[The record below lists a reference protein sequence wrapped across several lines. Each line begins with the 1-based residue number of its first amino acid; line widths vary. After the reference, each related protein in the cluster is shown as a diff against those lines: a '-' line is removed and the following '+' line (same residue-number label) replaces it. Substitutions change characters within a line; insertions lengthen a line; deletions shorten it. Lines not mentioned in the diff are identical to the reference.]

1 MLRPAKRWLV
11 MHGTRVSER
20 NTMLLNWMRLRLAAE
35 VLACVSACVFCS
47 VVAAEPVTYGGS
59 GRTLRVGVLVVG
71 RQGANTSISTGAPH
85 LFYVLDSR
93 SDLKPEGW
101 NLVNPM
107 APPRVDATVLARWNR
122 DQTPLV
128 PSVDSPYVA
137 EQQITKDMAAYWEVL
152 LSRASAEQL
161 AEYDVLYLGGSI
173 PALTEEERDKLRRA
187 VDSGVTLWLETGAD
201 DAQVGR
207 WPFGVGFP
215 KGKTISVPD
224 LKPMQAL
231 HPLLTQPY
239 AVSNQ
244 ELNIIPRLGG
254 STSLAVLER
263 LKHSLEPTTVA
274 GVVSGM
280 GNNVV
285 LASGPYGSGFVVMSG
300 MFIGPRIN
308 ALTSR
313 GDQDFPWA
321 GPNGPYAGHD
331 VRRVPVPLLKLAYN
345 IMSLALHSAQE
356 RQGPRRYG
364 SSPEQIGAPLSRK
377 WTFPAGPDDPTPWNP
392 QYPNA
397 CSPAVYKGVMYVV
410 AADAVLYAFD
420 MEPGRDL
427 DGDGNPDDGTFIDQR
442 QQRPYDFGTG
452 APYDIIWSFDF
463 KKEIEHPSKLVSSPV
478 VVTVNDPIEGPVD
491 VLYIATVDA
500 KVYAFRALPVIPA
513 KRVLRAEA
521 MPYWAKPAVL
531 GPPLSPS
538 SDSFRVPAPV
548 FYADRLFAVGV
559 DKNQPSQGAVFE
571 LDPVTGEVLWT
582 YSRSSKPMTAAAP
595 SMGPIVAS
603 PAIAWVTDPTTGAS
617 DLVMYVPTSADV
629 ANGQT
634 ARVFCFLLSV
644 RGERL
649 SQAAP
654 GDYTRFRGRHW
665 MKPSNFPWKRFRVWV
680 KGNPRITATAD
691 PYSPGYVKLSEPVT
705 PDMEVYADYD
715 IDCSSD
721 QYKPRTTFYAF
732 PGTQG
737 TDYPDFLNTPV
748 VGPDGTV
755 YVVAT
760 SINGNKSSLYAFQER
775 SPISFVKWRYSFPNA
790 AVVGPLAYYNGVLY
804 VGTGDGRLIG
814 FDTKASF
821 RIDIKA
827 PIDLPRKFS
836 VQILQRDPMLPPTY
850 SITAFT
856 YNASQFVIDNV
867 ADYDP
872 SKGGAVEHG
881 RIAVN
886 SFSISGPSALDA
898 SQPVTVRYPVVGG
911 PGNAEEV
918 AEISASTQGVIG
930 TQFGGEGDSKRANKL
945 FDTRLELGAGG
956 RMLAGPTIAGDTM
969 YVATA
974 DGHIAAYPSDPR
986 LLGITGGQLLR
997 AATVPLAG
1005 ALALPNAG
1013 EIPAPMVAA
1022 GGSLLVNTRGGVMV
1036 FHQPV
1041 TLVADSTRILE
1052 IKNSYDFSSGDNS
1065 PVPSGS
1071 RAVWSLS
1078 ATTRLEAMPTP
1089 GRGVHPNQRVVMQSP
1104 EVVGFS
1110 HPSTV
1115 LRLSDTN
1122 FLVCDTGNHRVVE
1135 VNRAGEVV
1143 WELKNFADP
1152 YGILEGSEPLT
1163 LNTPTCVQRW
1173 VQPQTDRQGNVIGI
1187 EVHTLVVDAGNYR
1200 ILDIRDV
1207 VPTDPRRGNQEYH
1220 VLVWASRT
1228 SSAQRRYQYQSA
1240 QRLPDGTVVATVLNY
1255 SVNSVDGSVPDGD
1268 GGSIVLLSGPL
1279 HDEQGRVVEDSNGRP
1294 VDPGGRIVGF
1304 MNGLLLPDGSERP
1317 VANPVWF
1324 QRYFTGG
1331 GATSWQAL
1339 LADGY
1344 GVYQVA
1350 GELPSEPQKY
1360 PKGKVIL
1367 RLLGAVQAAPTIG
1380 VSMAKQLSN
1389 GNILIVNKATSEI
1402 WEYSPVPRPGGAWFR
1417 VSPVT
1422 SGTYALSQPSSA
1434 DRSY

>member
-1 MLRPAKRWLV
+1 MLVNRIRLLV
-11 MHGTRVSER
+11 CA
-20 NTMLLNWMRLRLAAE
+20 LLCAL
-35 VLACVSACVFCS
+35 VLSAG
-47 VVAAEPVTYGGS
+47 AEPVTYGGS

-71 RQGANTSISTGAPH
+71 RQGANRSVFSAAPH

-93 SDLKPEGW
+93 NDLKPEGW

-128 PSVDSPYVA
+128 PSVDSPYTA
-137 EQQITKDMAAYWEVL
+137 GQQITKDMAVYWEVL

-161 AEYDVLYLGGSI
+161 AEYDVLYLGGTV

-187 VDSGVTLWLETGAD
+187 VDCGVTLWVEAGAD
-201 DAQVGR
+201 DAQAGR

-215 KGKTISVPD
+215 RGKTISIGE
-224 LKPMQAL
+224 LKPMQPL
-231 HPLLTQPY
+231 HPLLTWPY

-244 ELNIIPRLGG
+244 ELNTVPRIGG
-254 STSLAVLER
+254 TPNLSVIER
-263 LKHSLEPTTVA
+263 LKNSLEPTTVA
-274 GVVSGM
+274 PVVSGV

-285 LASGPYGSGFVVMSG
+285 LASGPYGSGYVVMSG
-300 MFIGPRIN
+300 MAIAARIN
-308 ALTSR
+308 AMIAR
-313 GDQDFPWA
+313 GDQDLPYA
-321 GPNGPYAGHD
+321 GPVGPYAGHD
-331 VRRVPVPLLKLAYN
+331 LRSVPPVLLKLAYN
-345 IMSLALHSAQE
+345 IMSLGLHSAQE
-356 RQGPRRYG
+356 RQSTRRYG

-377 WTFPAGPDDPTPWNP
+377 WTFPAGPDDPTPWDP
-392 QYPNA
+392 RYPNS

-410 AADAVLYAFD
+410 AADGVLYAFD

-427 DGDGNPDDGTFIDQR
+427 DGDGNPDDGTFTDER
-442 QQRPYDFGTG
+442 TRRPYDFGTG

-463 KKEIEHPSKLVSSPV
+463 KKEVDHPGKLVSSPV
-478 VVTVNDPIEGPVD
+478 VATVNDPVEGPVD
-491 VLYIATVDA
+491 VVYIATADG
-500 KVYAFRALPVIPA
+500 KVYAFRALPVIEA
-513 KRVLRAEA
+513 KRVLRGEA
-521 MPYWAKPAVL
+521 VPYWAKPANL
-531 GPPLSPS
+531 GAAFNPP

-548 FYADRLFAVGV
+548 FYADRLFAVGM

-571 LDPVTGEVLWT
+571 LDPVRGDILWS
-582 YSRSSKPMTAAAP
+582 YSRSSKPITAAAP

-603 PAIAWVTDPTTGAS
+603 PAIGWVTDPTTGAA
-617 DLVMYVPTSADV
+617 DLVMYVPTRADI

-665 MKPSNFPWKRFRVWV
+665 MAPSNFPWKRFRVWV

-715 IDCSSD
+715 INCAAD

-737 TDYPDFLNTPV
+737 TDYPDFLHTPV

-760 SINGNKSSLYAFQER
+760 SISGNKSSLYAFQER

-790 AVVGPLAYYNGVLY
+790 AVVGPPAYYKGVLY
-804 VGTGDGRLIG
+804 VGTGDGRMIG
-814 FDTKASF
+814 FDTSASF

-856 YNASQFVIDNV
+856 YNLSQFVIDNV
-867 ADYDP
+867 TDYDP
-872 SKGGAVEHG
+872 SKGGPAEHG
-881 RIAVN
+881 RIVVN
-886 SFSISGPSALDA
+886 SFSLSGPSALDA

-918 AEISASTQGVIG
+918 AEITASTQGVIG

-945 FDTRLELGAGG
+945 FDARLELGAGG

-986 LLGITGGQLLR
+986 LLGISGGQFLR

-1005 ALALPNAG
+1005 TLALPNAG
-1013 EIPAPMVAA
+1013 EIAAPMVAT
-1022 GGSLLVNTRGGVMV
+1022 GGSLIVNTGGGVMV

-1052 IKNSYDFSSGDNS
+1052 IKNSYDFSAGDNS

-1078 ATTRLEAMPTP
+1078 ATTRLQAMPTP
-1089 GRGVHPNQRVVMQSP
+1089 GRGVHPNQRAPMQSA
-1104 EVVGFS
+1104 EVVRFS

-1122 FLVCDTGNHRVVE
+1122 FLVCDTGNHRIVE

-1143 WELKNFADP
+1143 WELKSFADP
-1152 YGILEGSEPLT
+1152 YNILEGAEPLT
-1163 LNTPTCVQRW
+1163 LSTPTCVQRW
-1173 VQPQTDRQGNVIGI
+1173 VQPQFDRQGTLIGI
-1187 EVHTLVVDAGNYR
+1187 EIHTLVVDAGNYR

-1228 SSAQRRYQYQSA
+1228 NSPLRRYQYQSA
-1240 QRLPDGTVVATVLNY
+1240 QRLPDGSVVATVLNY
-1255 SVNSVDGSVPDGD
+1255 SVNSVDGSVPDGE
-1268 GGSIVLLSGPL
+1268 GGSIVLLSGPQR
-1279 HDEQGRVVEDSNGRP
+1279 DEQGRVIEDANGRP

-1304 MNGLLLPDGSERP
+1304 MNSILLPDGSERP

-1324 QRYFTGG
+1324 QRYYTGG

-1339 LADGY
+1339 LADGF
-1344 GVYQVA
+1344 GVYQVV
-1350 GELPSEPQKY
+1350 GELPSDPQKY

-1367 RLLGAVQAAPTIG
+1367 RLLGAVQAPPTIG

-1422 SGTYALSQPSSA
+1422 SGTYSLAQPSSA